1 MIKDKV
7 IASAVIV
14 VYALLMRFL
23 MLWPDPFL
31 VKEIL
36 RYMGALVPITLVM
49 TDVIKN
55 NGGHNNSFRYLFLLV
70 SNAQSS
76 KEKIRTCFM

>member
-1 MIKDKV
+1 MINDKV
-7 IASAVIV
+7 MASAVIV

-23 MLWPDPFL
+23 MLWPDSFL

-49 TDVIKN
+49 T
-55 NGGHNNSFRYLFLLV
+55 RLLRMME
-70 SNAQSS
+70 AQ
-76 KEKIRTCFM
+76 

>member
-23 MLWPDPFL
+23 MLWPDSFL

-49 TDVIKN
+49 TM
-55 NGGHNNSFRYLFLLV
+55 LLRMME
-70 SNAQSS
+70 AQ
-76 KEKIRTCFM
+76 

>member
-1 MIKDKV
+1 M
-7 IASAVIV
+7 ASAVIV

-23 MLWPDPFL
+23 MLWPDSFL

-36 RYMGALVPITLVM
+36 RDMGALVPITLVM

-55 NGGHNNSFRYLFLLV
+55 DGGTIIVAAICFYWFLML
-70 SNAQSS
+70 NLQ
-76 KEKIRTCFM
+76 KKK

>member
-7 IASAVIV
+7 MASAVIV

-23 MLWPDPFL
+23 MLWPDSFL

-49 TDVIKN
+49 TM
-55 NGGHNNSFRYLFLLV
+55 LLRMME
-70 SNAQSS
+70 AQ
-76 KEKIRTCFM
+76 

>member
-1 MIKDKV
+1 M
-7 IASAVIV
+7 ASAVIV

-23 MLWPDPFL
+23 MLWPDSFL

-49 TDVIKN
+49 T
-55 NGGHNNSFRYLFLLV
+55 RLLRMME
-70 SNAQSS
+70 AQ
-76 KEKIRTCFM
+76 